1 MRVSLIAAMAAGG
14 VIGKDN
20 RLPWHL
26 PEDLRRFKKLTLGHP
41 MVMGRLTFE
50 SIGCRPMP
58 GRPTVVVTRRLDYAP
73 AKVQVAHSADEALE
87 LAAGLPGADEVFIAG
102 GAELYRET
110 LPRADRLYLTRL
122 EAEFPGDVRF
132 PDFDE
137 SQWRLVAAERRE
149 PTQEVPYAYVF
160 QTYDR
165 LHV

>member
-1 MRVSLIAAMAAGG
+1 MRVSLIAAMAAGR

-20 RLPWHL
+20 RLPWRL
-26 PEDLRRFKKLTLGHP
+26 PEDLRRFKELTLGHP
-41 MVMGRLTFE
+41 LVMGRKTFE
-50 SIGCRPMP
+50 SIGRPLP
-58 GRPTVVVTRRLDYAP
+58 GRTTVVVTRRQDYAP
-73 AKVQVAHSADEALE
+73 EAVRVAHSIDEALE

-137 SQWRLVAAERRE
+137 SQWRLVAEERRE
-149 PTQEVPYAYVF
+149 PTHEVPYAYAF

-165 LHV
+165 RHV